1 MYIPKYFGIKELV
14 PKDIYDKY
22 RSRGSNFLFQV
33 VFDERLLMLID
44 RIREEFGP
52 MVVCDWASG
61 GGSHYR
67 GFRPPD
73 CSVGAA
79 LSQHRFGR
87 AVDMIPKNVSPDD
100 MRPQIISDQNSDKWK
115 VIGGLEMDITWFHVD
130 VRARTDESKINLFY
144 P

>member
-1 MYIPKYFGIKELV
+1 MYVPKHFGIKELV
-14 PKDIYDKY
+14 PKDLYDKY
-22 RSRGSNFLFQV
+22 KSRGDNFLFQV
-33 VFDERLLMLID
+33 IFDQRLLELID
-44 RIREEFGP
+44 RIRDEFGP
-52 MVVCDWASG
+52 MTICDWSWG

-100 MRPQIISDQNSDKWK
+100 MRSQIIADQNSEKWK